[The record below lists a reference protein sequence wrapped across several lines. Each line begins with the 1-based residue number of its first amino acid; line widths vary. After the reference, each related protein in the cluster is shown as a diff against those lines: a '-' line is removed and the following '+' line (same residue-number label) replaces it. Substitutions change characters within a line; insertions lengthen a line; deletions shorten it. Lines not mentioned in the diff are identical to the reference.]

1 MASTPSFLRS
11 LPVESTLTR
20 AESLGGTSTTD
31 SPKATNFPAK
41 YLPRPPAFS
50 TA

>member
-1 MASTPSFLRS
+1 LWA

-31 SPKATNFPAK
+31 SPEVAN
-41 YLPRPPAFS
+41 LVVR
-50 TA
+50 